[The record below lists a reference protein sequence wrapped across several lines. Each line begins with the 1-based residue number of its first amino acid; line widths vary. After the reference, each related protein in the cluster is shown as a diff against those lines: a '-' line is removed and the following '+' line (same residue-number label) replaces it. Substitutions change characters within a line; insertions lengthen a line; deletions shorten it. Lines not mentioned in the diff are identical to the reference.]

1 MGAGSLAGRFRS
13 VPLFLAPGLAAH
25 EPVHVSVWRV
35 GAAPLSLTPDARNL
49 CMKKFYSLIAT
60 LLVLAIALWIGRT
73 LWVDYMD
80 SPWTRD
86 GRVRADIINVAADVS
101 GTVVDVPV
109 HDNQW
114 VKRGDL
120 LMQIDP
126 EHYRIAVKQAQALL
140 ASRKATWEMRKLNAR
155 RRADMD
161 ELVISAE
168 NRDDAS
174 NVATSALADYQLAQA
189 QLEAAELNLARTR
202 VLAAVDGY
210 VTNLNVHR
218 GDYARIGEAKMA
230 VVDMNSFWVYGFFEE
245 TKLPHL
251 KVGDPADLQL
261 MSGEVLKGHV
271 ESIARGIYDRDNPQ
285 SRELIADVNPTFNW
299 VRLAQRVPVRIHLD
313 QVPQDVLLAAG
324 MTCTVI
330 VRPVDG

>member
-1 MGAGSLAGRFRS
+1 
-13 VPLFLAPGLAAH
+13 
-25 EPVHVSVWRV
+25 
-35 GAAPLSLTPDARNL
+35 
-49 CMKKFYSLIAT
+49 MKKLFSFIAT
-60 LLVLAIALWIGRT
+60 LLVLAVAILIGRALW
-73 LWVDYMD
+73 VHYMD
-80 SPWTRD
+80 TPWTRD
-86 GRVRADIINVAADVS
+86 GRVRADIVNVAADVS

-109 HDNQW
+109 RDNQR
-114 VKRGDL
+114 VKKGDL

-126 EHYRIAVKQAQALL
+126 EHYQLAVKQAQALV

-174 NVATSALADYQLAQA
+174 NIASSALADYQLAQA

-202 VLAAVDGY
+202 VLASVDGY

-218 GDYARIGEAKMA
+218 GDYARVGEAKMA

-245 TKLPHL
+245 TKLPHVH
-251 KVGDPADLQL
+251 VGDAAQMQL
-261 MSGEVLKGHV
+261 MSGEVLTGQV
-271 ESIARGIYDRDNPQ
+271 ESIARGIYDRDNPE
-285 SRELIADVNPTFNW
+285 SRELVADVNPTFNW

-313 QVPQDVLLAAG
+313 PVPGGVLLAAG
-324 MTCTVI
+324 ITCTVI
-330 VRPVDG
+330 VQPAN